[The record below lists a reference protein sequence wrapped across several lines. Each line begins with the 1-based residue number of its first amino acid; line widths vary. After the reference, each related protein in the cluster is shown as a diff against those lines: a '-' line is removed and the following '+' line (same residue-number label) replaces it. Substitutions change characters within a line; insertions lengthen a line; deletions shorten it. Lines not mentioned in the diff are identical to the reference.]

1 MKKIRHSVLL
11 TLLMSSS
18 VYGAEDMKA
27 IEVVSIA
34 TKTAKSIDGIAAS
47 IEVVT
52 REDIDKIG
60 GKSLKDIIN
69 RVPGVWM
76 QHSGG
81 PGSSGQAKSAISI
94 RGINA
99 KGTLVLIDGRRVAT
113 EFKKAYDLNRIPAS
127 QIERIEIIKGPM
139 STLYGSDAAGGVV
152 NIITRKP
159 KDGKTDI
166 NFGIQYGQNADGEG
180 QKNDISLVL
189 KSSIDKFKYSVYGNY
204 ATTKPYIQREDTNVY
219 IAAKKPSDMK
229 KPSQNP
235 KTQGKVQDIYY
246 DEDIT
251 FRDDSEIFTYG
262 ARVDYQIMN
271 NTVIG
276 AEFNAFNEKREGTY
290 FAAFSKSNYK
300 NNQNKPIKLTNL
312 PINTKENNK
321 RLDVGLDIVSHIND
335 DLTLTLRGYQ
345 SKYKKFSTAT
355 SEKWEDLG
363 FANEKATK
371 ATKMEIEI
379 DIKTIEAMLNYALNE
394 SHLLTGGV
402 EQRKEERDS
411 FVFPDGI
418 QKVEHKSVYLQDEW
432 EIQDT
437 LNVIAGFRYDDIS
450 DVENKT
456 TFKFGIIKN
465 FSDLLNVRANF
476 AQGYRAPDTKELY
489 VYRTT
494 SKGTQRGAL
503 TVDANLG
510 KPSYD
515 LKPEFTNAY
524 ELGLSGRNGKIS
536 YSTALFL
543 NYIDNQIASVK
554 KDKYFTYENIA
565 KAETKGIEASLNY
578 EILDNLYSG
587 FSWVEL
593 RTKNKSNGK
602 NLAFQPERMLSVNLD
617 YQINNDFSMGVF
629 IKHTGKQS
637 FTEIINS
644 GTPQESKRDAVI
656 DSYNSVDTISSYH
669 INKNLKVYG
678 GVDNLFNAD
687 VDDAIGSTV
696 GRYFYVGLEVKL

>member
-1 MKKIRHSVLL
+1 
-11 TLLMSSS
+11 MSYSS
-18 VYGAEDMKA
+18 YATEEMKA

-47 IEVVT
+47 VEVVT

-81 PGSSGQAKSAISI
+81 PGSSGQPKSAISI

-99 KGTLVLIDGRRVAT
+99 KGTLVLLDGRRVAT

-127 QIERIEIIKGPM
+127 QIERIEVIKGPM
-139 STLYGSDAAGGVV
+139 STLYGSDASGGVV

-166 NFGIQYGQNADGEG
+166 DFGIQYGQNADSEG
-180 QKNDISLVL
+180 QNTDISLVL

-204 ATTKPYIQREDTNVY
+204 ANTKPYIQQEDTNVY

-235 KTQGKVQDIYY
+235 KTQGKVQDYYY

-262 ARVDYQIMN
+262 ARVDYQIMS

-300 NNQNKPIKLTNL
+300 NNQNKPIKLTNM
-312 PINTKENNK
+312 PINTKEDNK
-321 RLDVGLDIVSHIND
+321 RLDFGIDIVSYIND
-335 DLTLTLRGYQ
+335 DLTLTLRGYE
-345 SKYKKFSTAT
+345 SKYKKLSTST
-355 SEKWEDLG
+355 SEKWKDLG
-363 FANEKATK
+363 FANEKSSK

-379 DIKTIEAMLNYALNE
+379 DIKTIEAMINYALNE

-402 EQRKEERDS
+402 EQRNEERDS
-411 FVFPDGI
+411 FVFLDGI
-418 QKVEHKSVYLQDEW
+418 QKVEHKSAYLQDEW
-432 EIQDT
+432 EIQES
-437 LNVIAGFRYDDIS
+437 LNVIMGLRYDNIS
-450 DVENKT
+450 DVDDKT

-465 FSDLLNVRANF
+465 FSDLVNVRANF

-503 TVDANLG
+503 TTDANLG
-510 KPSYD
+510 KTSYD

-524 ELGLSGRNGKIS
+524 ELGLSGRDGNFF

-554 KDKYFTYENIA
+554 KDKYFTYENIS
-565 KAETKGIEASLNY
+565 KAETKGVEISLSY
-578 EILDNLYSG
+578 DILDSLYSG

-593 RTKNKSNGK
+593 RTENKSNGK
-602 NLAFQPERMLSVNLD
+602 DLEFQPERIVSLNLD
-617 YQINNDFSMGVF
+617 YQINNNFSMGAF
-629 IKHTGKQS
+629 FKHTGKQH
-637 FTEIINS
+637 FTEIVDS
-644 GTPQESKRDAVI
+644 GTPDVFKREAII
-656 DSYNSVDTISSYH
+656 DSYNSVDVISSYH

-678 GVDNLFNAD
+678 GINNLLDAE
-687 VDDAIGSTV
+687 VDDAIGSSV
-696 GRYFYVGLEVKL
+696 GRYYYVGLSVKL